1 MSLSYEGVT
10 VASAEHSDRVF
21 IFSDD
26 YPSSLV
32 IHKSEVWKDG
42 NGDGVSVIDA
52 GDKV

>member
-1 MSLSYEGVT
+1 VQSIAIEFS
-10 VASAEHSDRVF
+10 F
-21 IFSDD
+21 FSDD
-26 YPSSLV
+26 YPSSSV